1 MPPSHEYCT
10 LEEPASWQNSTGIA
24 THWEPIWEMSPAVPQ
39 DLSSHFAIEA
49 PSETRGKRSK
59 NINIKS
65 VRHHQSPRVKK
76 GIKKVT
82 HIFPKR
88 SRSPLLGNMRDDP
101 DGRRGS
107 GKRKQTPSSLP
118 FLEPV
123 LTRQRERG
131 SSAANSDPKPLPSD
145 FSFDDLGIEELGTMF
160 SSLGSGGG
168 GAGGSLGSGGAFAGF
183 SPRMAMSPLTG
194 EAGGSTAASAVDEKR
209 SSGEQQQAIIPLMR
223 RDSAEEAR
231 SMVRAAADRGSVASS
246 LVSSSAACADAT
258 STAPQRS
265 SASSSSSTASAAA
278 MARAG
283 GAAVSPAAAPRP
295 PLRSPG
301 SGPSA
306 SVVAAA
312 AAAAAA
318 LRAGGIEALA
328 ESTAGD
334 DDGGGGGEFF
344 YLTVLYD

>member
-1 MPPSHEYCT
+1 
-10 LEEPASWQNSTGIA
+10 
-24 THWEPIWEMSPAVPQ
+24 
-39 DLSSHFAIEA
+39 
-49 PSETRGKRSK
+49 
-59 NINIKS
+59 
-65 VRHHQSPRVKK
+65 
-76 GIKKVT
+76 
-82 HIFPKR
+82 
-88 SRSPLLGNMRDDP
+88 MRDDP

-168 GAGGSLGSGGAFAGF
+168 GAGGSLGSGGPFAGF

-194 EAGGSTAASAVDEKR
+194 EAGGSSAASAVDEKR

-278 MARAG
+278 MARHPAVRACAQAVLASPDADLADILSSSPVAKALIEENAVLKQAFTDRDALLRRLAG
-283 GAAVSPAAAPRP
+283 GLVPSSGRGPEAAAAPSPKIPGRCGIRGHPIPRP
-295 PLRSPG
+295 
-301 SGPSA
+301 
-306 SVVAAA
+306 
-312 AAAAAA
+312 
-318 LRAGGIEALA
+318 
-328 ESTAGD
+328 
-334 DDGGGGGEFF
+334 
-344 YLTVLYD
+344 